1 MSIELEQLPPGARR
15 ASRTRLGLLI
25 AGLAL
30 LAGGWLLVKPSFAPT
45 PNPAEPWRLWVS
57 TDTEATSER
66 PTHEPNWL
74 LSLRIEAS
82 ADCEGP
88 AIVTGRLQWQ
98 PKELLDAIKQPTRL
112 LIATSGVRIL
122 QEEVN
127 GVASIYPVNLREPTW
142 HVAPLVHNEG
152 ASIALIRIDHWT
164 VSQVAAQFRLKLMA
178 AHTAGYGSCFIT
190 SPALASSGEGEEESL
205 TGVSGTPFYVE
216 GHHLNKNLADPLT
229 LDAVVE
235 MSVPRQEPD
244 RAALEAGARVQR
256 KRTVLVCTTREREP
270 PAELEDQFY
279 DYLTQVNERFC
290 SSVQTFRANNA
301 SAKLNERNVLSALLF
316 AVAASLLVS
325 AFVNDK
331 IQLIVMRKAS
341 RGRPRRRRR

>member
-1 MSIELEQLPPGARR
+1 M
-15 ASRTRLGLLI
+15 
-25 AGLAL
+25 
-30 LAGGWLLVKPSFAPT
+30 
-45 PNPAEPWRLWVS
+45 
-57 TDTEATSER
+57 DT
-66 PTHEPNWL
+66 
-74 LSLRIEAS
+74 
-82 ADCEGP
+82 
-88 AIVTGRLQWQ
+88 
-98 PKELLDAIKQPTRL
+98 IKQPTRL

-142 HVAPLVHNEG
+142 HVVPLVHDEG
-152 ASIALIRIDHWT
+152 ASIALAHIDHWT
-164 VSQVAAQFRLKLMA
+164 VSHVAAQFRLKLMA

-190 SPALASSGEGEEESL
+190 SPALASSGEEESL
-205 TGVSGTPFYVE
+205 TGVDNAPFYVE
-216 GHHLNKNLADPLT
+216 GHHLNENLADPLT

-244 RAALEAGARVQR
+244 RAALEAGARVLR
-256 KRTVLVCTTREREP
+256 KRTVLACTTREQEP
-270 PAELEDQFY
+270 PAKLEDQFN

-331 IQLIVMRKAS
+331 IRLIVMRQAS
-341 RGRPRRRRR
+341 RGYPRRRHR

>member
-1 MSIELEQLPPGARR
+1 MSIELERLPPGARR
-15 ASRTRLGLLI
+15 TSRTRLGLLI

-45 PNPAEPWRLWVS
+45 PNPAEPWHLWVS

-66 PTHEPNWL
+66 PLHEPNWL

-82 ADCEGP
+82 ANCEGP

-98 PKELLDAIKQPTRL
+98 PKDFMDAIKQPTRL
-112 LIATSGVRIL
+112 LIATSGVRVL

-142 HVAPLVHNEG
+142 HVVPLVHDEG
-152 ASIALIRIDHWT
+152 ASIALVHIDHWT
-164 VSQVAAQFRLKLMA
+164 VSHVAAQFRLKLMA

-190 SPALASSGEGEEESL
+190 SPALASSGEEESL
-205 TGVSGTPFYVE
+205 TGVDNTPFYVE
-216 GHHLNKNLADPLT
+216 DHHLDDSLADPLT

-235 MSVPRQEPD
+235 MSVPHQEPD
-244 RAALEAGARVQR
+244 RAALEAGARVLR
-256 KRTVLVCTTREREP
+256 KRTVLACTTREREP
-270 PAELEDQFY
+270 PAKLEDQFY
-279 DYLTQVNERFC
+279 DYLTNVNERFC

-331 IQLIVMRKAS
+331 IRLIVMRQAS
-341 RGRPRRRRR
+341 SGHPRRRNR

>member
-1 MSIELEQLPPGARR
+1 M
-15 ASRTRLGLLI
+15 LI
-25 AGLAL
+25 VGLAL

-45 PNPAEPWRLWVS
+45 PNPAEPWHLWVS

-82 ADCEGP
+82 ANCEGP
-88 AIVTGRLQWQ
+88 AILTGRLQWQ
-98 PKELLDAIKQPTRL
+98 PKFFTDAIKQPKRL

-127 GVASIYPVNLREPTW
+127 SVASIYPVNLREPTW
-142 HVAPLVHNEG
+142 HVVPLAHDEG
-152 ASIALIRIDHWT
+152 TSIALVHIGHWT
-164 VSQVAAQFRLKLMA
+164 VSDVAAQFRLKLMA

-190 SPALASSGEGEEESL
+190 SPALAYSGEGEEESL
-205 TGVSGTPFYVE
+205 TGVSNTPSFVE
-216 GHHLNKNLADPLT
+216 DHHLNENLADPLT

-244 RAALEAGARVQR
+244 RAALEAGARVLR
-256 KRTVLVCTTREREP
+256 KRTVLACTTRERKP
-270 PAELEDQFY
+270 QAELEDQFY
-279 DYLTQVNERFC
+279 DYLTHVNEPFC

-331 IQLIVMRKAS
+331 MRLVVMRQAP
-341 RGRPRRRRR
+341 RGRRPRRRSR